1 MNHALND
8 LYILFIGTIV
18 ALNSILIP
26 VSYQIVSSSLKD
38 LLNRDSHKILF
49 DEESFLGNLYAS
61 FGCLVIFLVPVVF
74 NVFPQQEANLATNE
88 AFIFFQWVFL
98 SLCLLFFFGFL
109 LAFTRLSY
117 RIYEYSSN
125 AEEIVYQKMQNQ
137 IEQYLEQL

>member
-1 MNHALND
+1 MNDSLND

-38 LLNRDSHKILF
+38 LLNRDSHKILIE
-49 DEESFLGNLYAS
+49 EESFLGNLYAS
-61 FGCLVIFLVPVVF
+61 FGCLVIFLVPLVF
-74 NVFPQQEANLATNE
+74 DVFPVLDPKISPNQGLV
-88 AFIFFQWVFL
+88 FFQWVFL
-98 SLCLLFFFGFL
+98 ILTLLFFCGFM

-125 AEEIVYQKMQNQ
+125 AEEIVYQKVQSR
-137 IEQYLEQL
+137 IENYLERL